1 MHENVIL
8 LIKLIL
14 NILVLRQMVHRSVSE
29 YNLKNIKLP
38 FKDTILTS
46 HAYKRV
52 EVYAIN
58 MRFYL
63 PRIIKPYLN
72 LLFHLIE
79 KF

>member
-1 MHENVIL
+1 
-8 LIKLIL
+8 
-14 NILVLRQMVHRSVSE
+14 MVYSSVSE

-38 FKDTILTS
+38 FKDTVLIS

-52 EVYAIN
+52 ELYAIN

-79 KF
+79 EF